1 MHYTLSFHGDI
12 FLFIYLFCYFFFP
25 VGPQMAVQLEV
36 APGFTA
42 VPVGKDH
49 DSYCLGANGR
59 HTSSWLVTPKSLGE
73 WKMCKGAPP
82 RKGESRKD
90 SSVTFFSLDPHE
102 EALSHY
108 CFWRELTSILNTRQ
122 ALEPLLEPR
131 IPCRSWDFG
140 RCQVP
145 GRSELSSLDCLFQG
159 MWISLCLR
167 KHNSPQSP
175 VVLRWPQF
183 LRLGE
188 RTQ

>member
-1 MHYTLSFHGDI
+1 
-12 FLFIYLFCYFFFP
+12 
-25 VGPQMAVQLEV
+25 MAVQLEV

-73 WKMCKGAPP
+73 WKISKEALP
-82 RKGESRKD
+82 RKGESRD
-90 SSVTFFSLDPHE
+90 SSVTFFSFGSPRGRSQQLLLL
-102 EALSHY
+102 AV
-108 CFWRELTSILNTRQ
+108 LTSILNTRQ

-159 MWISLCLR
+159 MWISLCLL
-167 KHNSPQSP
+167 KHKSLQSP